1 MCPTN
6 WCQLILWLSSKSVAS
21 FWDARSD
28 LLLLLVAWCWSPRDG
43 NGERPSHML
52 TGRWCALGEVKMI
65 DTGFLPGWIAWIGIG
80 VPDSKY
86 LCGMHNAK
94 DIHLLNFVWIFES
107 FNEEIQPDWSWKS
120 SPHNSCRICRSLVW
134 LGRYTHTIAM
144 RDGGPQ
150 ESARIPLVREGS
162 SHAREMHSMKT
173 HLRTVGKKPN
183 EVFGTT
189 YRSIGLWVGKWNC
202 MFVSFCYV
210 WVWAPPFTC
219 KCIISKLD
227 GLGGANKSR

>member
-1 MCPTN
+1 
-6 WCQLILWLSSKSVAS
+6 
-21 FWDARSD
+21 
-28 LLLLLVAWCWSPRDG
+28 
-43 NGERPSHML
+43 ML

-120 SPHNSCRICRSLVW
+120 SAHNSCRICRSLVW

-150 ESARIPLVREGS
+150 ESEGQAMLGRWTVWKHIWELLERNQMKFLGRRIC
-162 SHAREMHSMKT
+162 
-173 HLRTVGKKPN
+173 
-183 EVFGTT
+183 
-189 YRSIGLWVGKWNC
+189 LWVWKWNC

-210 WVWAPPFTC
+210 WPPLSLANVSFPSSPDVRINLRKTDVVWFFDLVVSFPFHPISAPW
-219 KCIISKLD
+219 K
-227 GLGGANKSR
+227 

>member
-1 MCPTN
+1 M
-6 WCQLILWLSSKSVAS
+6 LS
-21 FWDARSD
+21 WRS
-28 LLLLLVAWCWSPRDG
+28 RDD
-43 NGERPSHML
+43 RY
-52 TGRWCALGEVKMI
+52 WV
-65 DTGFLPGWIAWIGIG
+65 FFPGWIAWIGIG

-150 ESARIPLVREGS
+150 ESAHIQLVREGS
-162 SHAREMHSMKT
+162 SHAREMNSMKT

-189 YRSIGLWVGKWNC
+189 YRSMGLKVKLHVCFLLLCLGLGPPLSLAN
-202 MFVSFCYV
+202 VSFFLL
-210 WVWAPPFTC
+210 A
-219 KCIISKLD
+219 
-227 GLGGANKSR
+227 GLGRCE

>member
-6 WCQLILWLSSKSVAS
+6 WCQLILRLSSKSVAS
-21 FWDARSD
+21 FWDTRSD

-43 NGERPSHML
+43 SGERPSHML
-52 TGRWCALGEVKMI
+52 TGRWCALGEVEMI

-94 DIHLLNFVWIFES
+94 DIHLLNF
-107 FNEEIQPDWSWKS
+107 WKFQRGDTARLELKVF
-120 SPHNSCRICRSLVW
+120 PHNSCRICRSLVW

-150 ESARIPLVREGS
+150 ESAHIPLVREGS
-162 SHAREMHSMKT
+162 SHAREMNSMKT

-189 YRSIGLWVGKWNC
+189 YRSMGLKVKLHICFLLLCLGLG
-202 MFVSFCYV
+202 
-210 WVWAPPFTC
+210 PPFTC
-219 KCIISKLD
+219 KCIISKLA
-227 GLGGANKSR
+227 GLGRANKSR